1 MCGLQHAAL
10 RHAAVHV
17 SGQHTV
23 WRKDDIYSTRI
34 WPGVEEVKLGF
45 AMLQIENLDGSGKQ
59 RRTST
64 QRTFILKTAS
74 SHRDE
79 N

>member
-45 AMLQIENLDGSGKQ
+45 AMLQIRKMDGVGAGCQ
-59 RRTST
+59 
-64 QRTFILKTAS
+64 I
-74 SHRDE
+74 
-79 N
+79 